1 MLLGSSRPFDR
12 TAVRS
17 SGLFDWFE
25 NPFEHPFDRPA
36 GSIGWFFQVDS
47 LRCFQVCHSIGWHVR
62 SGDIPMFW
70 KV

>member
-36 GSIGWFFQVDS
+36 GSIGWFFQVD
-47 LRCFQVCHSIGWHVR
+47 CF
-62 SGDIPMFW
+62 FL
-70 KV
+70 